1 MRIRKRAPQAAE
13 AATGA
18 KELGAVQKLPL
29 TAEGSLSSH
38 GAGSRDGAHDE
49 DESCR
54 SRKVVSAHVELVPR
68 TSYKHADGENIV
80 AEKDEE
86 AATRTYNSQLTDDTI
101 SPVSTE
107 LSSTLETCT
116 RHLESNSGGQDHRN
130 PQNAIHLEERLNS
143 SMVHIGINTKGGTEG
158 GKNTSSILNISSKLL
173 SYSTLDA
180 DRDASDCSVLFQS
193 LVNVFDR
200 AGRDGLTASEATGP
214 DKLDLELHG
223 NGFLQHLSSLEDGKC
238 VMLKKSRRKRGG
250 HTAAAAVFSV
260 NLDSEAEGGTLPR
273 QEESCAQDVIKFRKR
288 RRRAP
293 ASQRELAIGPTQC
306 KRYDG
311 RGWQCKQKTE
321 EGYSF
326 CEHHQALINK
336 RALRLKLGKI
346 QSCTTHNN
354 LSSDMQLSTGG
365 IQAKSLADIDAAA
378 KLHST
383 DKTLEWSSE
392 IAGATTGV

>member
-1 MRIRKRAPQAAE
+1 
-13 AATGA
+13 
-18 KELGAVQKLPL
+18 
-29 TAEGSLSSH
+29 
-38 GAGSRDGAHDE
+38 
-49 DESCR
+49 
-54 SRKVVSAHVELVPR
+54 
-68 TSYKHADGENIV
+68 
-80 AEKDEE
+80 
-86 AATRTYNSQLTDDTI
+86 
-101 SPVSTE
+101 
-107 LSSTLETCT
+107 
-116 RHLESNSGGQDHRN
+116 
-130 PQNAIHLEERLNS
+130 
-143 SMVHIGINTKGGTEG
+143 MVHIGINTKGGSEG
-158 GKNTSSILNISSKLL
+158 GKNTSSILNISSKLV

-193 LVNVFDR
+193 LVNVFDK
-200 AGRDGLTASEATGP
+200 AGRNGLTAETEP
-214 DKLDLELHG
+214 DKVGLELHG
-223 NGFLQHLSSLEDGKC
+223 NGFLQHLSFLEDGKC
-238 VMLKKSRRKRGG
+238 GMLKKSSRKRGG

-260 NLDSEAEGGTLPR
+260 NLDAEAEGGTLPR
-273 QEESCAQDVIKFRKR
+273 QEESCAQDVVKFRER

-336 RALRLKLGKI
+336 RALRLKLGRI

-378 KLHST
+378 KLHQL
-383 DKTLEWSSE
+383 KKPIRVLKLQVQQQE
-392 IAGATTGV
+392 

>member
-1 MRIRKRAPQAAE
+1 MMNIH
-13 AATGA
+13 G
-18 KELGAVQKLPL
+18 PL
-29 TAEGSLSSH
+29 
-38 GAGSRDGAHDE
+38 
-49 DESCR
+49 
-54 SRKVVSAHVELVPR
+54 VSI
-68 TSYKHADGENIV
+68 G
-80 AEKDEE
+80 
-86 AATRTYNSQLTDDTI
+86 
-101 SPVSTE
+101 
-107 LSSTLETCT
+107 
-116 RHLESNSGGQDHRN
+116 
-130 PQNAIHLEERLNS
+130 RLLYFS
-143 SMVHIGINTKGGTEG
+143 IAQVKGGTEG
-158 GKNTSSILNISSKLL
+158 GKNTSSILKISSKLL

-200 AGRDGLTASEATGP
+200 AGRNGLTASEAVSEIVEKGLPGLEEGSKRFSTQVAKALHSPCFVQLPSGRFFLYHFVSTETGP

-260 NLDSEAEGGTLPR
+260 NLDTEAEGGTLPR

-336 RALRLKLGKI
+336 RALRLQLGKI

-378 KLHST
+378 KLHQLT
-383 DKTLEWSSE
+383 KPLN
-392 IAGATTGV
+392 GVLKLQVQQQE

>member
-1 MRIRKRAPQAAE
+1 M
-13 AATGA
+13 
-18 KELGAVQKLPL
+18 
-29 TAEGSLSSH
+29 
-38 GAGSRDGAHDE
+38 
-49 DESCR
+49 
-54 SRKVVSAHVELVPR
+54 
-68 TSYKHADGENIV
+68 
-80 AEKDEE
+80 
-86 AATRTYNSQLTDDTI
+86 
-101 SPVSTE
+101 
-107 LSSTLETCT
+107 
-116 RHLESNSGGQDHRN
+116 
-130 PQNAIHLEERLNS
+130 
-143 SMVHIGINTKGGTEG
+143 
-158 GKNTSSILNISSKLL
+158 

-200 AGRDGLTASEATGP
+200 AGRNGLTASEAVSEIVEKGLPGLEKGSKRFSTQVAKALHSPCFIQLPSGRFFLYHFISTETGP

-223 NGFLQHLSSLEDGKC
+223 NNGFLQHLSSLEDGKC
-238 VMLKKSRRKRGG
+238 GMLKKSRRKRGG

-260 NLDSEAEGGTLPR
+260 NLDTEAEGGTLPR

-288 RRRAP
+288 KRRAP

-326 CEHHQALINK
+326 CEHHQALINN

-378 KLHST
+378 KLHQLT
-383 DKTLEWSSE
+383 KPLN
-392 IAGATTGV
+392 GVLKLQVQQQE

>member
-54 SRKVVSAHVELVPR
+54 SRKVVPAHVELVPR

-86 AATRTYNSQLTDDTI
+86 AARRTYNSQLTDDTI

-158 GKNTSSILNISSKLL
+158 GKNISSILNISSKLL

-200 AGRDGLTASEATGP
+200 AGRNGLTASEAVSEIVEKGLP
-214 DKLDLELHG
+214 GLEEG
-223 NGFLQHLSSLEDGKC
+223 S
-238 VMLKKSRRKRGG
+238 KR
-250 HTAAAAVFSV
+250 FS
-260 NLDSEAEGGTLPR
+260 T
-273 QEESCAQDVIKFRKR
+273 QEESCAQDVIRFRKR

-378 KLHST
+378 KLHQLT
-383 DKTLEWSSE
+383 KPLN
-392 IAGATTGV
+392 GVLKLQVQQQE

>member
-13 AATGA
+13 VATGA
-18 KELGAVQKLPL
+18 KELGAVQQLPF
-29 TAEGSLSSH
+29 TAEGS
-38 GAGSRDGAHDE
+38 
-49 DESCR
+49 
-54 SRKVVSAHVELVPR
+54 

-86 AATRTYNSQLTDDTI
+86 AARRTYNSQLTEDTI

-130 PQNAIHLEERLNS
+130 PKNAIDLEERLNS
-143 SMVHIGINTKGGTEG
+143 SMVHIGINTKGGSEG
-158 GKNTSSILNISSKLL
+158 GKNTSSILNISSKLV

-200 AGRDGLTASEATGP
+200 AGRNGLTAETGP
-214 DKLDLELHG
+214 DKVGLELHG
-223 NGFLQHLSSLEDGKC
+223 NGFLQHLSCLEDGKC
-238 VMLKKSRRKRGG
+238 GMLKKSSRKRGG

-260 NLDSEAEGGTLPR
+260 NLDAEAEGGTLPR
-273 QEESCAQDVIKFRKR
+273 QEESCAQDVVKFRKR

-306 KRYDG
+306 KRWAG
-311 RGWQCKQKTE
+311 
-321 EGYSF
+321 S
-326 CEHHQALINK
+326 
-336 RALRLKLGKI
+336 
-346 QSCTTHNN
+346 N
-354 LSSDMQLSTGG
+354 LVPPIIISDMQLSTGG

-378 KLHST
+378 KLHQLT
-383 DKTLEWSSE
+383 KPIRVLKLQVQQQE
-392 IAGATTGV
+392 

>member
-18 KELGAVQKLPL
+18 KELGAVQKLSL

-54 SRKVVSAHVELVPR
+54 SRKVVPAHVELVPR

-86 AATRTYNSQLTDDTI
+86 AARRTYNSQLTDDTI

-200 AGRDGLTASEATGP
+200 AGRNGLTASEATGP

-260 NLDSEAEGGTLPR
+260 DLDTEAEGGTLPR

-378 KLHST
+378 KLHQLT
-383 DKTLEWSSE
+383 KPLN
-392 IAGATTGV
+392 GVLKLQVQQQE